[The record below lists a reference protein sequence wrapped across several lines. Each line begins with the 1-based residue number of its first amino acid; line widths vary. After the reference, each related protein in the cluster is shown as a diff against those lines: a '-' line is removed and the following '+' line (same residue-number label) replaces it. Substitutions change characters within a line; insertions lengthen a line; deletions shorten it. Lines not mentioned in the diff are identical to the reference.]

1 MTTTGA
7 RDSPKEMTP
16 VNVRI
21 THWPGLSVNPLSLLI
36 SFRMGRARVPLVQV
50 FAAVVED
57 TDVLVVLVVVDE
69 EDEEL
74 LLVVEL
80 ELEVEVVALPDD
92 CGTKTSSFPPWPLQP
107 PLSLWPLP
115 LLPL

>member
-1 MTTTGA
+1 M
-7 RDSPKEMTP
+7 
-16 VNVRI
+16 NVRI
-21 THWPGLSVNPLSLLI
+21 THWPGLSVSPLSLLI
-36 SFRMGRARVPLVQV
+36 SFRLGRARVPLVQV
-50 FAAVVED
+50 FAAVVE
-57 TDVLVVLVVVDE
+57 DVLVVLVVVDE

-92 CGTKTSSFPPWPLQP
+92 CGTKISSFPPWPLQP
-107 PLSLWPLP
+107 PLSLWPLSL

>member
-1 MTTTGA
+1 MTTTVA

-21 THWPGLSVNPLSLLI
+21 THWPGLSIRPLSLLV
-36 SFRMGRARVPLVQV
+36 SFRLGRARVPLVQV

-57 TDVLVVLVVVDE
+57 TDVLVVVVE
-69 EDEEL
+69 EDDEEL
-74 LLVVEL
+74 LLVVEEL
-80 ELEVEVVALPDD
+80 ELKVEVVALPDD

-107 PLSLWPLP
+107 PLSLLPFPFLP
-115 LLPL
+115 L